1 MKGRSLRLQARMT
14 LWFALSV
21 AAILTV
27 LFGLV
32 YGSLEVILASRQ
44 RDELRLA
51 VTQLSSQVEYKN
63 GQIHFE
69 DETPISEE
77 IVYFLT
83 EENGSELASR
93 GDIGLFDAVPV
104 EEDGFT
110 RTKLEGERWMVLD
123 SPLLSVG
130 GETVR
135 IRAAAPWQRN
145 GQVLA
150 FIRAIFLLAVPLMTL
165 LAALLG
171 RWMANR
177 SLRPVHDI
185 IVCANEIEA
194 GDLSRRVPSTGSGDE
209 ISQLADTLNRM
220 LGKLEEAFQRERRF
234 TSDASHELRT
244 PVAVIRAYAEELLLR
259 PDLPP
264 GDRKSLETI
273 LQESVRMQKM
283 IGQMLLLA
291 RAQEGRQPLEP
302 ERMNLAESIVGVKEA
317 LSDALAEKQIE
328 FHYDGPA
335 EAWIL
340 ADQSQMTR
348 LLLNLTENAVK
359 YGRTGGRV
367 NVRLEALSGRWRL
380 TVRDDGVGISEK
392 DLPHIF
398 ERFYRADKVRDRS
411 GTGLGLAIVQWI
423 VQAHGGVVSVESEE
437 GRGTCVA
444 VELPAG
450 FLSPG
455 GD

>member
-104 EEDGFT
+104 KEDGFT
-110 RTKLEGERWMVLD
+110 RTKLKGERWMVLD

-220 LGKLEEAFQRERRF
+220 LVKLEEAFQRERRF

-244 PVAVIRAYAEELLLR
+244 PVAVIRAYAEELLTRTGLSA
-259 PDLPP
+259 
-264 GDRKSLETI
+264 GDQKALETI
-273 LQESVRMQKM
+273 LQESIRMQKM

-291 RAQEGRQPLEP
+291 RAQEGRQPLEL
-302 ERMNLAESIVGVKEA
+302 ERVNLAEIISGVE
-317 LSDALAEKQIE
+317 DALADAIAEKRIV
-328 FHYDGPA
+328 FRYDGPA
-335 EAWIL
+335 EALIF

-348 LLLNLTENAVK
+348 LMLNLAENAVK
-359 YGRTGGRV
+359 YGRENGHV
-367 NVRLEALSGRWRL
+367 DFRLEALFAGWRL
-380 TVRDDGVGISEK
+380 TVRDDGIGISEK

-398 ERFYRADKVRDRS
+398 ERFYRADTARDRS

-423 VQAHGGVVSVESEE
+423 AQAHGGTVSVESED
-437 GRGTCVA
+437 GKRTCVA
-444 VELPAG
+444 VELPEAPAG
-450 FLSPG
+450 REAP
-455 GD
+455 

>member
-1 MKGRSLRLQARMT
+1 MKGRSLRLQTRMT
-14 LWFALSV
+14 LWFTLSV
-21 AAILTV
+21 AGILAV

-32 YGSLEVILASRQ
+32 YGSLEAILASRQ

-51 VTQLSSQVEYKN
+51 VTQLSSQVEYEK
-63 GQIHFE
+63 GLIRFE
-69 DETPISEE
+69 NETPISEE

-93 GDIGLFDAVPV
+93 GDIGLFDMVPV
-104 EEDGFT
+104 KEDGFT
-110 RTKLEGERWMVLD
+110 RTKLEGERWLVLD
-123 SPLLSVG
+123 SPLLIVG
-130 GETVR
+130 EEAVR
-135 IRAAAPWQRN
+135 VRAAAPWRRN

-150 FIRAIFLLAVPLMTL
+150 FIRTIFLLAVPLMTL

-171 RWMANR
+171 RWMAKR
-177 SLRPVHDI
+177 SLRPIHGI
-185 IVCANEIEA
+185 IACANEIEA
-194 GDLSRRVPSTGSGDE
+194 GELSRRVPSTGSGDE

-302 ERMNLAESIVGVKEA
+302 ERMNLAESIVGVKDA

-328 FHYDGPA
+328 FHYDRPA

-367 NVRLEALSGRWRL
+367 DVRLEALSGRWRL
-380 TVRDDGVGISEK
+380 TVRDDDVGISEK

>member
-1 MKGRSLRLQARMT
+1 MKGLSLRLQTRMT
-14 LWFALSV
+14 LWFTLSV
-21 AAILTV
+21 AVILTV

-32 YGSLEVILASRQ
+32 YGSLEAILASRQ

-51 VTQLSSQVEYKN
+51 VIQLSSQVEYKN

-93 GDIGLFDAVPV
+93 GDIGLFDTVPV
-104 EEDGFT
+104 QEDGFT
-110 RTKLEGERWMVLD
+110 RTKLEGERWLVLD

-130 GETVR
+130 DEPVR
-135 IRAAAPWQRN
+135 IRAAAPWRRN

-150 FIRAIFLLAVPLMTL
+150 FIRTIFLLAVPLMTL

-171 RWMANR
+171 RWMASR
-177 SLRPVHDI
+177 SLRPVHGI
-185 IVCANEIEA
+185 IACANEIEA

-244 PVAVIRAYAEELLLR
+244 PVAVIRAYAEELLSR
-259 PDLPP
+259 PGLSA
-264 GDRKSLETI
+264 GDQKALETI
-273 LQESVRMQKM
+273 LQESIRMQKM

-302 ERMNLAESIVGVKEA
+302 ERVNLAEIIGGVEA
-317 LSDALAEKQIE
+317 ALTDALAKKHIV
-328 FHYDGPA
+328 FHYDGLA
-335 EAWIL
+335 EAWAF

-348 LLLNLTENAVK
+348 LMLNLAENAVK
-359 YGRTGGRV
+359 YGREDGRLDFQ
-367 NVRLEALSGRWRL
+367 LEALPAGWRL
-380 TVRDDGVGISEK
+380 TVRDDGIGISKK

-398 ERFYRADKVRDRS
+398 ERFYRADTARDRS

-423 VQAHGGVVSVESEE
+423 VQAHGGTVSVESEE
-437 GRGTCVA
+437 GKGTCVI
-444 VELPAG
+444 VELPEAPAG
-450 FLSPG
+450 DAAL
-455 GD
+455 

>member
-1 MKGRSLRLQARMT
+1 MKGRSLRLQTRMT
-14 LWFALSV
+14 LWFTLSV
-21 AAILTV
+21 AGILAV

-32 YGSLEVILASRQ
+32 YGSLEAILASRQ

-51 VTQLSSQVEYKN
+51 VTQLSSQVEYEK
-63 GQIHFE
+63 GLIHFE
-69 DETPISEE
+69 NETPISEE

-93 GDIGLFDAVPV
+93 GDIGLFDMVPV
-104 EEDGFT
+104 KEDGFT
-110 RTKLEGERWMVLD
+110 RTKLEGERWLVLD
-123 SPLLSVG
+123 SPLLIVG
-130 GETVR
+130 EEAVR
-135 IRAAAPWQRN
+135 VRAAAPWRRN

-150 FIRAIFLLAVPLMTL
+150 FIRTIFLLAVPLMTL

-171 RWMANR
+171 RWMAKR
-177 SLRPVHDI
+177 SLRPIHGI
-185 IVCANEIEA
+185 ISCANEIEA
-194 GDLSRRVPSTGSGDE
+194 GELSRRVPSTGSGDE

-302 ERMNLAESIVGVKEA
+302 ERMNLAESIVGVKDA

-411 GTGLGLAIVQWI
+411 GTGLGLAIVQGI

-437 GRGTCVA
+437 GRGTCVT